1 MPGELADDALLF
13 SACRK
18 EHPVARSKSCCQ
30 DLRCDSWLFSFLSF
44 LGPLTSVF
52 RPVNTL
58 IRLFPLLWLQA
69 PWVMAGGHKGDA
81 DRSRCGAKLLLT
93 GSDKQL
99 DLSKSWFPHL
109 LHGMGGNPLSGMV
122 LKE

>member
-1 MPGELADDALLF
+1 MPGELADDAVLS

-18 EHPVARSKSCCQ
+18 EHPVARSKSRCQ
-30 DLRCDSWLFSFLSF
+30 DLRRDSWLFSFLSF

-69 PWVMAGGHKGDA
+69 PWAMAGGHKGDA

-99 DLSKSWFPHL
+99 DLSKSWFPIFKMRGNSYVTDL
-109 LHGMGGNPLSGMV
+109 L
-122 LKE
+122 